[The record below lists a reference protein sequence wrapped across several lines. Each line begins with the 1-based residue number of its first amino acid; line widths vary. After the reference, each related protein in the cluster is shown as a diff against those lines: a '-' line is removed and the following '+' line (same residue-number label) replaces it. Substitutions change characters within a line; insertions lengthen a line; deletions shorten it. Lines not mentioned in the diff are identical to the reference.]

1 MQRIEAPVLIVG
13 GGGAGL
19 TASMLFAQLGVE
31 TLLVSA
37 LPTTSV
43 LPKAHVLNQ
52 RSMEIFTDLGVAD
65 EIYRRG
71 TPPANMRYSAYY
83 VGLAGDDP
91 IYGRRLGL
99 MESWGAGGLD
109 ADWASASACQQTNL
123 PQIRLEPILKAR
135 AEQLSPDRVR
145 FNTELIDLEQDNGG
159 VTATV
164 RDKSTGTEML
174 VRAKYVLACDGGR
187 TVGRKVGV
195 ELQGARDVMRIVSLY
210 MSVDLSRWAKDP
222 DVLIR
227 WLWMPQRGIFATLVP
242 MGPTNWGPTSEEWV
256 FHLNY
261 NTDDTR
267 AIDDAQVVADMKD
280 ALGLPDLDAKVHV
293 ISRWTL
299 EGILA
304 DRFQVGRVFMVGD
317 AAHRHP
323 PTGGL
328 GLNSAV
334 HDAQNICW
342 KIAAVLAGHAGEELL
357 TTYEAERR
365 PVDAR
370 NVQRSMENS
379 LNHLAIGDAMG
390 VRVGASVEE
399 NLAGLRRALG
409 DNPDDLVHR
418 RRALAAIASQ
428 SMEFREHNVEYGQ
441 CYASAAVVDDGST
454 APPTADSI
462 RLYVPSTRAGSPL
475 PHAELEDVDGDRLP
489 IMSIA
494 RPGEFLLIAGE
505 DGAAWCDAAR
515 ELSAQFDVPIR
526 AIRIGHTD
534 GDYRDPR
541 CTWAR
546 HRQIEAGGAVL
557 VRPDRYVAWR
567 SVGAVADSRNA
578 LTAALSQILA
588 RPGGAH
594 TAQRA
599 CA

>member
-1 MQRIEAPVLIVG
+1 MSRIDVPVLIVG

-19 TASMLFAQLGVE
+19 TASMLLSQLGVE

-52 RSMEIFTDLGVAD
+52 RTMEILSDVGVAE

-71 TPPANMRYSAYY
+71 TPAEQMRYSAYY
-83 VGLAGDDP
+83 VGFAGSDP
-91 IYGRRLGL
+91 IYGRRLGR

-109 ADWASASACQQTNL
+109 LDWAAASPCRQANL

-135 AEQLSPDRVR
+135 AEALAPGRVR
-145 FNTELIDLEQDNGG
+145 FNTELVDLEQDEDG

-164 RDKSTGTEML
+164 RDRATGTETL
-174 VRAKYVLACDGGR
+174 VHARYVLACDGGR
-187 TVGRKVGV
+187 TVGRKLGV
-195 ELQGARDVMRIVSLY
+195 ALQGARDVMRIVSVY
-210 MSVDLSRWAKDP
+210 MSADLSRWARDP

-227 WLWMPQRGIFATLVP
+227 WLWIPHRGTFCTLVP
-242 MGPTNWGPTSEEWV
+242 MGPDHWGPDSEEWV

-261 NTDDTR
+261 EATDTR
-267 AIDDAQVVADMKD
+267 AIDDAQVVADMKE
-280 ALGLPDLDAKVHV
+280 ALGLPELDVKVHV
-293 ISRWTL
+293 VSRWAL

-334 HDAQNICW
+334 HDAHNLCW
-342 KIAAVLAGHAGEELL
+342 KIAAVLAGQAGEDLL

-370 NVQRSMENS
+370 NVERSMENGM
-379 LNHLAIGDAMG
+379 NHAVVGQAMG
-390 VRVGASVEE
+390 FSPELDARA

-409 DNPDDLVHR
+409 DAPEDVPHR

-428 SMEFREHNVEYGQ
+428 SMEFREHYVEFGQ
-441 CYASAAVVDDGST
+441 PYASRAIVADDSPPAVPLDDV
-454 APPTADSI
+454 
-462 RLYVPSTRAGSPL
+462 RLYVPGTRPGVPL
-475 PHAELEDVDGDRLP
+475 PHAEVEDLDGARHAL
-489 IMSIA
+489 MSLV
-494 RPGEFLLIAGE
+494 RPGEFLLVAGE
-505 DGAAWCDAAR
+505 EGTPWCEAAERIAETR
-515 ELSAQFDVPIR
+515 RVPLR
-526 AIRIGHTD
+526 AIRIGHLE

-541 CTWAR
+541 CTWLR
-546 HRQIEAGGAVL
+546 HRQIGPGGAVL
-557 VRPDRYVAWR
+557 VRPDRFVGWR
-567 SVGAVADSRNA
+567 SVAAAADPA
-578 LTAALSQILA
+578 GELDAALSGILC
-588 RPGGAH
+588 R
-594 TAQRA
+594 
-599 CA
+599 